1 MFIHTCNVFFYIYRY
16 ILLHPSSIVP
26 TISVRLG
33 TKHQGPRAS
42 ATILAPAAA
51 GVLCGAPGVV
61 VGLAV
66 GTTAYGAPWRGG
78 RVLRLSVKDD
88 VHIHVASRLQP
99 PAPHRWAHTAEIY
112 LYIYI

>member
-1 MFIHTCNVFFYIYRY
+1 M
-16 ILLHPSSIVP
+16 VP
-26 TISVRLG
+26 TMCILCLG

-66 GTTAYGAPWRGG
+66 GTTAYGAPTWGG
-78 RVLRLSVKDD
+78 GMPRLPSVEDD
-88 VHIHVASRLQP
+88 VDIYNGVMWFNAVWHGFIG
-99 PAPHRWAHTAEIY
+99 EIRM
-112 LYIYI
+112 

>member
-1 MFIHTCNVFFYIYRY
+1 MFIHTCNVLFYIYRY
-16 ILLHPSSIVP
+16 TLLHPSSIVP
-26 TISVRLG
+26 TISIRLG

-66 GTTAYGAPWRGG
+66 GTIAYGAPWRGG

-88 VHIHVASRLQP
+88 VHIFFWVC
-99 PAPHRWAHTAEIY
+99 Y
-112 LYIYI
+112 LDLNPQKGDLLWTFTI